1 MIFLLKR
8 DEMMFMVL
16 LMDMVEI
23 MDSMFKEMLLVV
35 SSVIIFFCFLI
46 SLVKLKLDFERK
58 CCL

>member
-8 DEMMFMVL
+8 EEMMFMVL

-23 MDSMFKEMLLVV
+23 MDSMFIEMLLVV

>member
-1 MIFLLKR
+1 MIFLLKSE
-8 DEMMFMVL
+8 EMMFMVL

>member
-8 DEMMFMVL
+8 EEMKFMVL

-23 MDSMFKEMLLVV
+23 MDSMLKEMLLVV

>member
-8 DEMMFMVL
+8 EEMMFMVL
-16 LMDMVEI
+16 LMDIVEI

>member
-8 DEMMFMVL
+8 EEMKFMVL

>member
-8 DEMMFMVL
+8 EEMIFMVL

>member
-1 MIFLLKR
+1 
-8 DEMMFMVL
+8 MFMVL

>member
-1 MIFLLKR
+1 
-8 DEMMFMVL
+8 MVL

-46 SLVKLKLDFERK
+46 SLVKLKLDFEIK

>member
-8 DEMMFMVL
+8 EEMMFMVL
-16 LMDMVEI
+16 LIDMVEI

>member
-8 DEMMFMVL
+8 EEMMFMVL

-35 SSVIIFFCFLI
+35 SSVIIFFCFKI

>member
-8 DEMMFMVL
+8 EEMMFMVL